1 MFTFLF
7 TEAENCKSL
16 LYEQNLKAGE
26 VPPLFSKGGSG
37 NVREL
42 FVERAHLCMV
52 KVGCSCRR
60 KD

>member
-26 VPPLFSKGGSG
+26 VPPLFAEMYANCFSS
-37 NVREL
+37 VPTS
-42 FVERAHLCMV
+42 AW
-52 KVGCSCRR
+52 
-60 KD
+60 